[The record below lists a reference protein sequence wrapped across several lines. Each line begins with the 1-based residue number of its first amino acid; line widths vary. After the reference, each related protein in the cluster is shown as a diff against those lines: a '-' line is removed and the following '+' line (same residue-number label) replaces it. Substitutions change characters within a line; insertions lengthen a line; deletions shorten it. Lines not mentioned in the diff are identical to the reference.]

1 MPMFQITEAKNCMVL
16 QSTSIYG
23 GQRHT
28 FDQNSCFEVDDLNEL
43 IVHTQSNVVGF
54 TLNFKN
60 GTIQSILE
68 SSDITNKSRF
78 NLLTSDLIGGKVYFG
93 EGV

>member
-54 TLNFKN
+54 T
-60 GTIQSILE
+60 
-68 SSDITNKSRF
+68 
-78 NLLTSDLIGGKVYFG
+78 
-93 EGV
+93 